1 MDMAR
6 KQGGGGD
13 VDLGLLAAE
22 SGAGTSGGGAG
33 GTGGCAACMSPLP
46 RHGVSLPLTLAVP
59 AGKTG
64 TTARREQLVSRT
76 EAPAQYIEARHAQ
89 AERKAQAIVED
100 ALLRQGLDANKY
112 LEG

>member
-33 GTGGCAACMSPLP
+33 GT
-46 RHGVSLPLTLAVP
+46 
-59 AGKTG
+59 GKTG